1 MADKPKQPT
10 KPSRRKFL
18 ATGTTAAGA
27 VTLGT
32 FASPALGF
40 HASVDDTL
48 KVGLIG
54 CGGRGTGAVQ
64 DILEADSRAKVTAL
78 ADAFIDRVNITKDIL
93 QTDVADKY
101 AVAEENIFTGISCH
115 EEIVKTDIDVVLLAT
130 PPHFRPAQ
138 MEAAVRAGKHVF
150 CEKPVAVDVPGAKRV
165 LAACEEAESKGLSVV
180 SGLCWRYDTAVNEV
194 IDRVLGGDIG
204 EIVSIESNYLTG
216 TLWHR
221 IPKPDQV
228 WSPLEQQLRNWLYY
242 NWLSGDHITEQ
253 HIHSID
259 KVAWLYGDTPPES
272 CYGVGGRLARTE
284 KKWGNVYDH
293 FTTVYQWA
301 DGRKAFCH
309 CRQMDHCFNQ
319 TDDFAYGTEGVAGI
333 LSRKIE
339 NGAGTWSTKR
349 TSNRMYV
356 NEHIKLTQSIR
367 GDGPINNGHYMVN
380 STLMAL
386 FGRDAAYSGKKLEWD
401 QFMQSEVVLGPESW
415 ADQDYVPDPVAI
427 PGR

>member
-1 MADKPKQPT
+1 
-10 KPSRRKFL
+10 
-18 ATGTTAAGA
+18 
-27 VTLGT
+27 
-32 FASPALGF
+32 
-40 HASVDDTL
+40 
-48 KVGLIG
+48 
-54 CGGRGTGAVQ
+54 
-64 DILEADSRAKVTAL
+64 L
-78 ADAFIDRVNITKDIL
+78 ADAFIDRVNLTKDIL
-93 QTDVADKY
+93 QTDAAEKY
-101 AVAEENIFTGISCH
+101 AVPDENIFTGVKCH

-150 CEKPVAVDVPGAKRV
+150 CEKPVCVDVPGAKRV

-194 IDRVLGGDIG
+194 MDKVQGGEIG

-216 TLWHR
+216 TLWYR
-221 IPKPDQV
+221 TPKPDQT

-242 NWLSGDHITEQ
+242 NWLSGDHIAEQ

-259 KVAWLYGDTPPES
+259 KVAWLYGDVP
-272 CYGVGGRLARTE
+272 GVGGRLARTE
-284 KKWGNVYDH
+284 EKWGNVYDH

-309 CRQMDHCFNQ
+309 CRQMSKCFNQ

-333 LSRKIE
+333 LSHTIE
-339 NGAGTWSTKR
+339 NGAGKWSTKR

-356 NEHIKLTQSIR
+356 NEHIKLTESIR
-367 GDGPINNGHYMVN
+367 TGAPINNGHYMVN

-386 FGRDAAYSGKKLEWD
+386 LGRDAAYSGKMIKWD
-401 QFMQSEVVLGPESW
+401 DFMNSDVVLGPKSY
-415 ADQDYVPDPVAI
+415 DDKDYVPAPVAI